1 MRTKIILL
9 VIISLGAFLRFFNL
23 STNPPSLNWDEASL
37 GYNAW
42 TLLNYGTDEYGN
54 SWPFSI
60 RSFNDYKPPLY
71 TYLTILPVALFGLTE
86 FATRFISAF
95 LGTATIFIVY
105 LLAKQISLSQKF
117 IHLPILAALLFA
129 IAPWS
134 LQFSR
139 GAFEGNIAVFFTT
152 ASMYL
157 LLRWLNAPSS
167 PFQLL
172 FGSTLMATA
181 ALYAYHAPR
190 VVIPLLA
197 VSVFLKYYRK
207 FLRHWQHTAI
217 CLLVAAILLTPAL
230 VVTLRGSTAARAS
243 AVSIFNTKYLDT
255 NIREREAAL
264 KSENSL
270 ISLFY
275 DERLQY
281 LRLFLKGYFDHY
293 SIAPMFIYGDVVDRH
308 HAPDMGQF
316 YFIELPFMLLGLVL
330 LAVKKYQG
338 KFLFWSWWL
347 IAPIPA
353 ALASGTPH
361 AIRSILILPLP
372 QIATAL
378 GILFAYQYFAQTN
391 FLRKI
396 LTPTFSKLT
405 FTAIISLG
413 FFFNFAYYLIQY
425 HIHQPLEKAFYW
437 QYGYKEL
444 VSYFKDIYP
453 QYEKA
458 VVTTSFDQPYIFFLF
473 YEKYG
478 LENGVNPGDFNRY
491 YKNITFQPVD
501 YLKLRQNHDIVI
513 VGAYD
518 EIPPGE
524 PIELNK
530 IYFPDGEVAFRI
542 IMRPKLPNSE

>member
-9 VIISLGAFLRFFNL
+9 VIITLGAFLRFFNL

-71 TYLTILPVALFGLTE
+71 TYLTIFPVALFGLTE

-95 LGTATIFIVY
+95 LGTATILLVY
-105 LLAKQISLSQKF
+105 LLAREVSLSRKF
-117 IHLPILAALLFA
+117 IQLPILAALLFA

-152 ASMYL
+152 TSMYL

-167 PFQLL
+167 SFQFL

-190 VVIPLLA
+190 VVIPILA
-197 VSVFLKYYRK
+197 VAVFFKYYRK

-255 NIREREAAL
+255 TIREREAGL
-264 KSENSL
+264 KSENSMLSL
-270 ISLFY
+270 IY

-316 YFIELPFMLLGLVL
+316 YFIELPFMLAWLGSSGCP
-330 LAVKKYQG
+330 K
-338 KFLFWSWWL
+338 
-347 IAPIPA
+347 IP
-353 ALASGTPH
+353 
-361 AIRSILILPLP
+361 R
-372 QIATAL
+372 
-378 GILFAYQYFAQTN
+378 
-391 FLRKI
+391 
-396 LTPTFSKLT
+396 
-405 FTAIISLG
+405 
-413 FFFNFAYYLIQY
+413 
-425 HIHQPLEKAFYW
+425 
-437 QYGYKEL
+437 
-444 VSYFKDIYP
+444 
-453 QYEKA
+453 
-458 VVTTSFDQPYIFFLF
+458 
-473 YEKYG
+473 
-478 LENGVNPGDFNRY
+478 
-491 YKNITFQPVD
+491 
-501 YLKLRQNHDIVI
+501 
-513 VGAYD
+513 
-518 EIPPGE
+518 
-524 PIELNK
+524 
-530 IYFPDGEVAFRI
+530 
-542 IMRPKLPNSE
+542 

>member
-1 MRTKIILL
+1 MRTKIILIL
-9 VIISLGAFLRFFNL
+9 IICFGAFLRFFNL

-71 TYLTILPVALFGLTE
+71 TYLTIIPVALFGLTE
-86 FATRFISAF
+86 FATRFISAL

-105 LLAKQISLSQKF
+105 LFSKQLSIAQKF
-117 IHLPILAALLFA
+117 KSLPIVAALLFA

-139 GAFEGNIAVFFTT
+139 GAFEGNIAVFFTAT
-152 ASMYL
+152 SMYL
-157 LLRWLNAPSS
+157 LLRWLNQQTP
-167 PFQLL
+167 QIQYLL
-172 FGSTLMATA
+172 GSTLFAVG

-190 VVIPLLA
+190 VVIPLIAIFIFFRYFNRFIKYRWQTFISVVLA
-197 VSVFLKYYRK
+197 I
-207 FLRHWQHTAI
+207 T
-217 CLLVAAILLTPAL
+217 LLIPVL
-230 VVTLRGSTAARAS
+230 VITFRGSTAARAS
-243 AVSIFNTKYLDT
+243 AVSIFNTKYLDSGT
-255 NIREREAAL
+255 REREAAL
-264 KSENSL
+264 KSEDSFLSL
-270 ISLFY
+270 LY

-293 SIAPMFIYGDVVDRH
+293 AIAPMFIYGDVVDRH

-316 YFIELPFMLLGLVL
+316 YFVELPFMLLGLVI
-330 LAVKKYQG
+330 LAVQKYQG

-372 QIATAL
+372 QIATTVGL
-378 GILFAYQYFAQTN
+378 LFAYQYFSQTST
-391 FLRKI
+391 LRKV
-396 LTPTFSKLT
+396 LTPSVSKITFSTLVFAIFIAN
-405 FTAIISLG
+405 FT
-413 FFFNFAYYLIQY
+413 YYIIQY
-425 HIHQPLEKAFYW
+425 HLHQQLEKAFYW

-444 VSYFKDIYP
+444 VQYFKDIYP

-478 LENGVNPGDFNRY
+478 LENGVNPGDFNKY

-501 YLKLRQNHDIVI
+501 YLKLRQEHDIVI

-524 PIELNK
+524 PIELKK
-530 IYFPDGEVAFRI
+530 IYFPDGTVAFRI
-542 IMRPKLPNSE
+542 IMRPKLPTTE